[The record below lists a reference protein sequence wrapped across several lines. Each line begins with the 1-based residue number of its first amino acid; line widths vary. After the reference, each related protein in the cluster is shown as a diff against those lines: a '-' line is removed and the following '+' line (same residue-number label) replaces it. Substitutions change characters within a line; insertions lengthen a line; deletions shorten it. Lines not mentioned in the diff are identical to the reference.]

1 MLTNFLYGRKAH
13 QEKSRAIGV
22 VANELFIENYLRR
35 SFAWYNSELW
45 LEDIPPHCKVVVCL
59 AAKDDVLN
67 AKKIKREIDIH
78 MSEKGVEM
86 DLDTLGEWKSCV
98 LCDSTGCLESSFRE
112 NEATGALDCQRGK
125 ARVSM
130 MDTLWL

>member
-1 MLTNFLYGRKAH
+1 VLTNFLYGRKAH

-86 DLDTLGEWKSCV
+86 DLILWENGSHAYCVTRPDAWKQLS
-98 LCDSTGCLESSFRE
+98 LKMRQQEYLIAK
-112 NEATGALDCQRGK
+112 EARLVCQ
-125 ARVSM
+125 
-130 MDTLWL
+130 